1 MNPFNLIL
9 IIVILIILIY
19 ILYRVIQDKQNQKG
33 GGTTTQSYSDDTT
46 VSKETELS
54 GIQNTSQGSGITSL
68 NIVDGLPI
76 QLRDYCIKASSN
88 SAYSGGYMNTN
99 MIKYVL
105 SRGCRFLDFEVY
117 YKDGNSIVAY
127 SKTNYDPS
135 YTSFTSVDLPI
146 SLSGAFS
153 TIMENAFND
162 NCPNQ
167 KDPLFIQLRIKTYI
181 NDAYTDIATKVATL
195 LKNKLHRGP
204 VTPDT
209 PIAQLMGQ
217 IILIVDRSTS
227 PQYSNYP
234 ICGDMDSSCFNL
246 KNFVNMESGSD
257 MVRIYK
263 DSSLMYQA
271 INPPDPG
278 VYLMRIVMP
287 TPGAFYSTNCDSS
300 YLIKNY
306 GAQVVA
312 QNFYLKDARLS
323 VYEDMFRT
331 YKTAFVPLEYAVQYI
346 NNTTSSTVA

>member
-1 MNPFNLIL
+1 
-9 IIVILIILIY
+9 
-19 ILYRVIQDKQNQKG
+19 
-33 GGTTTQSYSDDTT
+33 
-46 VSKETELS
+46 
-54 GIQNTSQGSGITSL
+54 
-68 NIVDGLPI
+68 VDGLPI

-127 SKTNYDPS
+127 SNTNYDPS

-153 TIMENAFND
+153 TVMENAFND

-181 NDAYTDIATKVATL
+181 NDAYTNIASTIATVL
-195 LKNKLHRGP
+195 VNKLHRGP

-217 IILIVDRSTS
+217 IVLIVDRSTS

-278 VYLMRIVMP
+278 VYLMRIVTP
-287 TPGAFYSTNCDSS
+287 TPGAFYTTNCDSS

-306 GAQVVA
+306 GAQIVA

-331 YKTAFVPLEYAVQYI
+331 YKTAFVPLEHAVQYI
-346 NNTTSSTVA
+346 NGITNSS